1 MTASVC
7 YDPAMHLLTATP
19 TLLFILTTTA
29 SPPATAPQSAP
40 AEPVVEQ
47 TLELGPVWSGHP
59 VAFCLLTH
67 EGRQYAAYYDD
78 QRRMTVASRRLAEK
92 EWTYVR
98 LPETIKW
105 DSHNYVTM
113 AIDAT
118 GHLHLSGNMH
128 CVPLV
133 YFRTE
138 KPGDIQSFKRIPKM
152 IGREEKRATYP
163 RFMKGPKDELIFTY
177 RDGGSGN
184 GNQIFN
190 VYDPTTRT
198 WHRLLDTPLT
208 DGQGEMNAYLDLI
221 QRDRKG
227 VFHLCWIWRD
237 TPDCAT
243 NHDICYAR
251 SRDLVHWER
260 SDGTPLKL
268 PITLK
273 TAEIVDPVPAGGG
286 AINGNVRLGFDVQ
299 DRPVISFFKF
309 DEKGI
314 TQTYNARNENGRW
327 QARQVSEWNY
337 RYVFSGGG
345 SIGSEI
351 RIGPVKAEPDGR
363 LIQTF
368 QHSKAGSGRWV
379 VESETLKRIATL
391 PALRKASAALSRV
404 ESKVP
409 GMSVRWADDEGSSGE
424 PGVRYMLRWETLPA
438 NRDKAREGPPPAPSV
453 LRLVK
458 VREVG

>member
-1 MTASVC
+1 MLRTTVC
-7 YDPAMHLLTATP
+7 P
-19 TLLFILTTTA
+19 TLFFAILA
-29 SPPATAPQSAP
+29 AAPLPAAAPRSAP
-40 AEPVVEQ
+40 AEPVVERI
-47 TLELGPVWSGHP
+47 LELGPVWSGHP

-78 QRRMTVASRRLAEK
+78 QRRMTVAARRLTEK
-92 EWTYVR
+92 EWSYTR

-113 AIDAT
+113 AVDAT

-138 KPGDIQSFKRIPKM
+138 KSGDIQTFKRLAGM
-152 IGREEKRATYP
+152 VGREEKRATYP
-163 RFMKGPKDELIFTY
+163 RFLKGSKGELIFTY

-190 VYDPTTRT
+190 VYDPQTRT
-198 WHRLLDTPLT
+198 WRRLLDTPLT
-208 DGQGEMNAYLDLI
+208 DGEGQMNAYLDLI

-268 PITLK
+268 PMTLK
-273 TAEIVDPVPAGGG
+273 GAEIVDPVPAGGG
-286 AINGNVRLGFDVQ
+286 ALNGNVRLGFDAQ
-299 DRPVISFFKF
+299 DRPVISFYKF

-314 TQTYNARNENGRW
+314 TQTYNARRESGRW
-327 QARQVSEWNY
+327 QAFQVSAWDY

-363 LIQTF
+363 LVQTF
-368 QHSKAGSGRWV
+368 RHSKAGSGRWV
-379 VESETLKRIATL
+379 LESETLKRIATL
-391 PALRKASAALSRV
+391 PAVPKAGAALSRV
-404 ESKVP
+404 ESKVS
-409 GMSVRWADDEGSSGE
+409 GMSVRWAVDEGRSGE
-424 PGVRYMLRWETLPA
+424 PGVGYMLRWETLPA
-438 NRDKAREGPPPAPSV
+438 NRDRAREGPPPAPTM

-458 VREVG
+458 VREVE